1 MTSMQDILIDGQIK
15 ESGQAKSGDDGEMG
29 NAWNFKIKLP
39 VDCSL
44 LSYFWFLTK
53 GTLGYRN

>member
-1 MTSMQDILIDGQIK
+1 MQDILIDGQIK